1 MHSHEKK
8 PLRPGVVLAVLGI
21 VYGDIGT
28 SPLYTLKEC
37 FGEYLGLEINRL
49 NVLGILSLIIW
60 GLILAVSLKYLTFV
74 LRADDKG
81 EGGIF
86 TLMALARRHTKGRFN
101 WILMILGLIG
111 GGFFYGDAVITPAI
125 SVLSAIEGLEIYTPT
140 FTPYVLPLALTILIL
155 LFLIQQH
162 GTAIVG
168 RFFGPIMALWFTVLA
183 IMGING
189 ILQNP
194 AVLHAI
200 NPIHAIVFMAEH
212 KVVGF
217 LALGTVVLALTGAE
231 ALYADLGHFGPAPI
245 RISWFSFVF
254 PALVLNYLG
263 QGAIILLDPEA
274 RTSPFFHLAPEWAL
288 LPLVI
293 LATTATVIASQ
304 AVISGVFSLTR
315 QAILLG
321 FIPRLSIMHT
331 SDQQIGQIYI
341 PAINWMLLL
350 SVVIIIL
357 AFQNSSNLAAAYGI
371 AVTGTMVVT
380 TILACTVARHNW
392 NWSLAASLTLLVAL
406 LCMDIPLFTAN
417 IHKISDGGWLPILI
431 GSITFLLTSTWKRGR
446 QLLAQRLKEQA
457 IPLDSFVE
465 NLETYPPV
473 RIPGTAIFLNSSI
486 EGVPHALLHNLKHNK
501 VLHERVVI
509 MTIKIKET
517 PRVASKNRVT
527 ITQLSESFWQ
537 IIGYYGYK
545 EQPNVKQLLKACS
558 KKNFTTELMDTSFF
572 LSYETII
579 STRRPGMV
587 LWREKL
593 FIWMNKNALRATDF
607 FQVPTNRV
615 LELGAQ
621 IEI

>member
-1 MHSHEKK
+1 MHSREKK
-8 PLRPGVVLAVLGI
+8 QLHPGVMLAVLGI

-37 FGEYLGLEINRL
+37 FGDYLGLEINRL
-49 NVLGILSLIIW
+49 NVLGILSLVIW

-86 TLMALARRHTKGRFN
+86 TLMALARRHIQGRSS
-101 WILMILGLIG
+101 WALMILGLIG

-125 SVLSAIEGLEIYTPT
+125 SVLSAVEGLEVYTPA
-140 FTPYVLPLALTILIL
+140 FTPYVLPLALTILVL

-162 GTAIVG
+162 GTATVG
-168 RFFGPIMALWFTVLA
+168 RLFGPIMALWFTVLA

-189 ILQNP
+189 ITHNP
-194 AVLHAI
+194 DVLHAI
-200 NPIHAIVFMAEH
+200 NPLHAVAFMLEH
-212 KVVGF
+212 KVIGF
-217 LALGTVVLALTGAE
+217 LALGAVVLALTGAE
-231 ALYADLGHFGPAPI
+231 ALYADLGHFGPRPI

-263 QGAIILLDPEA
+263 QGAIILLDPA
-274 RTSPFFHLAPEWAL
+274 AKASPFFHLAPEWAL

-293 LATTATVIASQ
+293 LATVATVIASQ

-321 FIPRLSIMHT
+321 FIPRLSILHT
-331 SDQQIGQIYI
+331 SDKEIGQIYI
-341 PAINWMLLL
+341 PAINWMLLC
-350 SVVIIIL
+350 SVVVVIL
-357 AFQNSSNLAAAYGI
+357 AFQSSSNLAAAYGI

-406 LCMDIPLFTAN
+406 LCMDIPLFAAN
-417 IHKISDGGWLPILI
+417 IHKVADGGWLPILV
-431 GSITFLLTSTWKRGR
+431 GAITFLLMSTWKRGR
-446 QLLAQRLKEQA
+446 KLLAQRLEEQA

-473 RIPGTAIFLNSSI
+473 RIPGTAIFLNSST

-501 VLHERVVI
+501 VLHERVII
-509 MTIKIKET
+509 MTIQIQEA
-517 PRVASKNRVT
+517 PRVNSKNRVT
-527 ITQLSESFWQ
+527 ITPLSESFWQ
-537 IIGYYGYK
+537 IIGHYGYK
-545 EQPNVKQLLKACS
+545 EQPNVKQLLKACG
-558 KKNFTTELMDTSFF
+558 KQDFKIELMDTSFF
-572 LSYETII
+572 LSHETII
-579 STRRPGMV
+579 STRRPGMAM
-587 LWREKL
+587 WREKL

-607 FQVPTNRV
+607 FHVPTNRV

>member
-1 MHSHEKK
+1 
-8 PLRPGVVLAVLGI
+8 
-21 VYGDIGT
+21 IGT

-60 GLILAVSLKYLTFV
+60 GLILSVSLKYLTFV

-86 TLMALARRHTKGRFN
+86 TLMALARRHTKGRFS
-101 WILMILGLIG
+101 WTLMILGLIG

-125 SVLSAIEGLEIYTPT
+125 SVLSAIEGLQIYTPA
-140 FTPYVLPLALTILIL
+140 FTPYILPLALTILIP

-194 AVLHAI
+194 NILHAI
-200 NPIHAIVFMAEH
+200 NPIHAIAFMAEH
-212 KVVGF
+212 NVIGF

-245 RISWFSFVF
+245 RVSWFSFVF

-293 LATTATVIASQ
+293 LATAATVIASQ

-341 PAINWMLLL
+341 PAINWMLLF
-350 SVVIIIL
+350 SVVIVVL

-406 LCMDIPLFTAN
+406 LCMDIPLFIAN
-417 IHKISDGGWLPILI
+417 IHKISDGGWLPILV

-457 IPLDSFVE
+457 IPLDGFVE
-465 NLETYPPV
+465 NLETYPPT
-473 RIPGTAIFLNSSI
+473 RIPGTAIFLNSTT

-517 PRVASKNRVT
+517 PWVASKNRVT

-537 IIGYYGYK
+537 IIGHYGYK

-558 KKNFTTELMDTSFF
+558 KKNFKTELMDTSFF

-607 FQVPTNRV
+607 FHVPTNRV